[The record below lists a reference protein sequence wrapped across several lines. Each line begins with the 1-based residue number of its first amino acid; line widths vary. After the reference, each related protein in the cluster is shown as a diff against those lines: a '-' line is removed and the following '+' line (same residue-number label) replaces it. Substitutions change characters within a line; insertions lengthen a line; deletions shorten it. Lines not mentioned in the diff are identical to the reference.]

1 MKILAI
7 NDEMKIISVDEFFS
21 KHREF
26 SENHELVE
34 QTSRF
39 LRVLLRHYRHPEV
52 VANAV
57 ENGYTFSVTGRNRTY
72 TVLFEIHSDSIMLK
86 EVQ

>member
-1 MKILAI
+1 MKILAV
-7 NDEMKIISVDEFFS
+7 NDEMKNISVDEFFA

-39 LRVLLRHYRHPEV
+39 LKVLLRHYRHPEV
-52 VANAV
+52 VADEV
-57 ENGYTFSVTGRNRTY
+57 ENGYTFNVTGNNRTY
-72 TVLFEIHSDSIMLK
+72 TILFEIQSDSIMLK